1 MTKSRRYAHNLSLL
15 SSDERAMSHMC
26 DSNKMNII
34 MQGKY
39 LVVVVVVVVFVDFE
53 VVETITMMML
63 IYLAFDVTSIAA
75 SDASEFVDCLRQPM
89 FELVVHWN
97 SLVDSLVLL
106 E

>member
-1 MTKSRRYAHNLSLL
+1 MTKSRRYAHNLLSL
-15 SSDERAMSHMC
+15 SSDERAMSHMS
-26 DSNKMNII
+26 DLNKMNII

-39 LVVVVVVVVFVDFE
+39 LVVVVVVDFE
-53 VVETITMMML
+53 VVEIATMMML

-75 SDASEFVDCLRQPM
+75 SGASEFVDCLRQPM

-97 SLVDSLVLL
+97 SLVGSLVLL